1 MPLTGRVAV
10 VASVARYTPMNTPTR
25 SFRIAAIGLDVLHH
39 TRLKLASSM
48 LLAERMEVVL
58 QPWSGDACDLLVI
71 GLDHADAARALSE
84 AHAANVPTLSIARRY
99 ADPAPGRLPHGATV
113 RDINE
118 QLSSLLQAAPSV
130 DRPADGVPLLLQLAS
145 STGSDLHLLQR
156 GAITVLVDTATRS
169 IALPP
174 TTTLSELVA
183 QLDDVAWSGSVI
195 DAPTFQHQYAYRL
208 PNRYS
213 FEALYFCI
221 ARHRPLLLPAPAEHA
236 PMKLRHWPDLNPD
249 DVPSTWLLA
258 IACLHARPWQPTAL
272 AAACQMPRNTVQ
284 SLFCAAVASG
294 LALTQ
299 EPAVPPTFRR
309 REAGDSRFFSWVAR
323 RFGLNLFQGSPS

>member
-1 MPLTGRVAV
+1 
-10 VASVARYTPMNTPTR
+10 MNTPTR
-25 SFRIAAIGLDVLHH
+25 SFRISAIGLDVLHQ
-39 TRLKLASSM
+39 TRLKLAASM
-48 LLAERMEVVL
+48 LLAERMDVVL

-71 GLDHADAARALSE
+71 GLDHADASRALSE
-84 AHAANVPTLSIARRY
+84 ANAANVPTLSIARRY

-118 QLSSLLQAAPSV
+118 QLSSLLLAAPSV
-130 DRPADGVPLLLQLAS
+130 DRPAQGVPLLLQLAS
-145 STGSDLHLLQR
+145 APSAGATLHLLQR
-156 GAITVLVDTATRS
+156 GAITLLVDTAARS
-169 IALPP
+169 IALAPSTP
-174 TTTLSELVA
+174 LSEVVA
-183 QLDDVAWSGSVI
+183 QLDDVAWSATPI

-208 PNRYS
+208 PQRHS

-221 ARHRPLLLPAPAEHA
+221 ARYRPELLPAPAEHA

-258 IACLHARPWQPTAL
+258 IACLHARPWQPNAL

-299 EPAVPPTFRR
+299 EPAVSPTSRR
-309 REAGDSRFFSWVAR
+309 RDTGDSRFFSWVAR

>member
-10 VASVARYTPMNTPTR
+10 AASVARYTPMNTPTR

-130 DRPADGVPLLLQLAS
+130 DRAADGVPLLLQLAS

-195 DAPTFQHQYAYRL
+195 DAPTFEHQYAYRL
-208 PNRYS
+208 PHRYS

-299 EPAVPPTFRR
+299 EPAVPPTSRR

>member
-1 MPLTGRVAV
+1 
-10 VASVARYTPMNTPTR
+10 MNTPTR
-25 SFRIAAIGLDVLHH
+25 SFRISAIGLDVLHQ
-39 TRLKLASSM
+39 TRLKLAASM
-48 LLAERMEVVL
+48 LLAERMDVVL

-71 GLDHADAARALSE
+71 GLDHADAPRALSE
-84 AHAANVPTLSIARRY
+84 ANAANVPTLSIARRY

-118 QLSSLLQAAPSV
+118 QLSHLLLATPTVERAA
-130 DRPADGVPLLLQLAS
+130 GTPLLLQLAAA
-145 STGSDLHLLQR
+145 TGNAPALHLLQR
-156 GAITVLVDTATRS
+156 GAITLLVDTATRS

-174 TTTLSELVA
+174 STTLADVVA
-183 QLDDVAWSGSVI
+183 QLDDVAWSASAI
-195 DAPTFQHQYAYRL
+195 DAPTFRHQYAYRL
-208 PNRYS
+208 PQRHS

-221 ARHRPLLLPAPAEHA
+221 ARYRPELLPAPAEHA

-258 IACLHARPWQPTAL
+258 IACLHARPWQPNAL

-299 EPAVPPTFRR
+299 EPAVSPTSRR
-309 REAGDSRFFSWVAR
+309 RDAGDSRFFSWVAR